1 MRLPQPH
8 PQRISP
14 KGFMHEAQTRN
25 GVLCVLSGKK
35 ALGISSR
42 PFVDQKEVAV
52 AVAVLRG
59 PPCPLWTKG
68 VAVAILRGPSRIKK
82 KSQLPFF
89 AVLRGPSWT
98 ERSCRCNCRSP
109 WPSVSSVD
117 KKCCRCSSSR
127 PFADQKEAA
136 VAVIPVSP
144 RPFADQKE
152 VAVAV
157 LLSLRRQNQL
167 QHTKC
172 HQKRSVQDFPQSPYS
187 LQLQLMSIPFETESP
202 RASQKPRRRP
212 PTRVNR
218 PR

>member
-1 MRLPQPH
+1 MRLRQPH

-35 ALGISSR
+35 VLGSSSR

-52 AVAVLRG
+52 AV
-59 PPCPLWTKG
+59 
-68 VAVAILRGPSRIKK
+68 
-82 KSQLPFF
+82 
-89 AVLRGPSWT
+89 LRGPSWT
-98 ERSCRCNCRSP
+98 ERSCRSP

-117 KKCCRCSSSR
+117 KRCCRCSSS
-127 PFADQKEAA
+127 
-136 VAVIPVSP
+136 

-157 LLSLRRQNQL
+157 LLSLRRQNKL
-167 QHTKC
+167 QHSKC
-172 HQKRSVQDFPQSPYS
+172 HQERSVQDFPQSPYS

-202 RASQKPRRRP
+202 RASQNNRATGP
-212 PTRVNR
+212 PLA
-218 PR
+218 